1 MYVHTIRQANKPLNT
16 PAVVTLVASTAVDL
30 SVKHR
35 SGVCPSV
42 RPSVCSVR
50 HILKMT
56 HLGSAPTRPLYVSI
70 FVCDSHF

>member
-42 RPSVCSVR
+42 RLSVLSG
-50 HILKMT
+50 IYSK
-56 HLGSAPTRPLYVSI
+56 
-70 FVCDSHF
+70 